1 MTSDQ
6 PSSGEMWRETQ
17 RLNTRVDR
25 IEKDYVRKDVY
36 EAKYSSAIQRVED
49 LEKANEQRERDA
61 VNTRRQLLM
70 LVAGIA
76 IPAILGLLLS
86 LYSILPS
93 GATP

>member
-1 MTSDQ
+1 
-6 PSSGEMWRETQ
+6 MWRETQ

>member
-1 MTSDQ
+1 
-6 PSSGEMWRETQ
+6 MWRETQ

-25 IEKDYVRKDVY
+25 IERDYVRKDVY

>member
-1 MTSDQ
+1 M
-6 PSSGEMWRETQ
+6 
-17 RLNTRVDR
+17 DR